1 MKARYVLILILAL
14 LFSGLML
21 VPPAHADGV
30 IIPEPP
36 ICATPLAGRPQTH
49 PCPPFPSPMEQLAV
63 KYHHVTVRIENQVA
77 VTHVDQVFFNPNQ
90 TTLEGSYLFP
100 LPAGAAVDRFS
111 LWIDGKPVKGE
122 ILDAAQ
128 ARQKYED
135 IVRSL
140 RDPALLEYSGRGAV
154 QASLYPVPPQ
164 GERRIELEYTQALTA
179 DNGLIHYVYPLN
191 TEKFSALPLEDVSIQ
206 IEISSP
212 EPIRAVYSPTH
223 PIDVQHPDS
232 QHAQAGFEAKNVR
245 PDTDFGLYYSVG
257 ESQAFHLL
265 TFRDPNDPL
274 DPDGFFLAL
283 LAPKPEV
290 DDVPLPK
297 DILLILDHSGSME
310 GEKFKQ
316 AQDAL
321 RYVLKHLSAQDRF
334 NIVSFGSSVETYQAD
349 LRPADEA
356 AEALR
361 WVDGLSAR
369 GSTDINRA
377 LLEAAA
383 MTSPERP
390 TYLIF
395 LTDGLPTVGE
405 TDSGKILENF
415 SAAARSNLRVFSFG
429 VGYDVDT
436 LLLDSLS
443 QEHHGASSYVRPGD
457 PLDEMVSTFYAR
469 ISTPVLTDLKL
480 DIQGVSTYDLYPSPL
495 PDLFAGSQIVVVGRY
510 SNGGPSGVT
519 LTGQVNGQSQSFSFP
534 GQVFSPASLSGDTTL
549 AAIPRLWATR
559 KIGYLL
565 TQIRLNG
572 NDPETVQQIV
582 KLSIRYGIVTP
593 YTSYLVSEPMP
604 LGEDAQSKIAQ
615 ERYDDLQAAPQA
627 RSGQSAVENA
637 AGQGGMQAAEA
648 PAAPLAADKGGNII
662 RVAGSRTFVWNNT
675 AWTDTAFDPQKM
687 TPTKIEFLSAEYFN
701 LANNRPQL
709 APILALGESVIFLID
724 GKAYQVVESP
734 APQIVIPASAT
745 PTSQAQP
752 TATALPKPTARPT
765 SVPADPKEPAAASP
779 LCLAAL
785 LPLGLL
791 IFFIKALKGGN

>member
-1 MKARYVLILILAL
+1 MKARYILILILAL
-14 LFSGLML
+14 LFSGLMI

-30 IIPEPP
+30 IIPQPP
-36 ICATPLAGRPQTH
+36 ICATPFADQRQIY
-49 PCPPFPSPMEQLAV
+49 PCPPVPSPMEQLAV
-63 KYHHVTVRIENQVA
+63 KYHHVTVHIENQIA
-77 VTHVDQVFFNPNQ
+77 VTHVDQVFFNPNDH
-90 TTLEGSYLFP
+90 TIEGSYLFP
-100 LPAGAAVDRFS
+100 LPAGAAVDNFS
-111 LWIDGKPVKGE
+111 LWIDGNRVKGE

-135 IVRSL
+135 IGRSL

-154 QASLYPVPPQ
+154 QASLYPIPPH
-164 GERRIELEYTQALTA
+164 GERRIELEYTQALVA
-179 DNGLIHYVYPLN
+179 DNGLVHYVYPLN
-191 TEKFSALPLEDVSIQ
+191 TEKFSALPLEDVAIRV
-206 IEISSP
+206 EIDSP

-223 PIDVQHPDS
+223 PIDVQRPDS
-232 QHAQAGFEAKNVR
+232 QHAQAGYEAKNLR
-245 PDTDFGLYYSVG
+245 PDSDFGLYYSVG

-283 LAPKPEV
+283 LAPKQEV

-297 DILLILDHSGSME
+297 DILLVLDHSGSME

-321 RYVLKHLSAQDRF
+321 RYILKHLNPQDRF
-334 NIVSFGSSVETYQAD
+334 NIITFGSSVETYRAD
-349 LRPADEA
+349 LRPTDEA
-356 AEALR
+356 AEALL

-383 MTSPERP
+383 MADTERP
-390 TYLIF
+390 IYLIF

-405 TDSGKILENF
+405 TDSNQILKNF

-436 LLLDSLS
+436 VLLDTLS
-443 QEHHGASSYVRPGD
+443 QGHHGASSYVRPGD

-469 ISTPVLTDLKL
+469 VSTPVLTDLKL
-480 DIQGVSTYDLYPSPL
+480 DFQGISTYDLYPSPL

-510 SNGGPSGVT
+510 SGGGSADVT
-519 LTGQVNGQSQSFSFP
+519 LSGQVNGQTQTFPFRGQTFSQSGP
-534 GQVFSPASLSGDTTL
+534 GGDTTL

-565 TQIRLNG
+565 TQIRLSG
-572 NDPETVQQIV
+572 NDPETIQQIV

-604 LGEDAQSKIAQ
+604 LGEEAQSRIAQ
-615 ERYDDLQAAPQA
+615 EQYNDLQAAPQS
-627 RSGQSAVENA
+627 RSGKAAVESA

-648 PAAPLAADKGGNII
+648 PAAPLSADNGANVI
-662 RVAGSRTFVWNNT
+662 RIAGSRTFVWNND

-687 TPTKIEFLSAEYFN
+687 TPTRVGFLSEDYFK
-701 LANNRPQL
+701 LLDRRPEL
-709 APILALGESVIFLID
+709 APVLALGEKVIFLLD
-724 GKAYQVVESP
+724 GKAYQVVEGT
-734 APQIVIPASAT
+734 APQIVIPVTAT
-745 PTSQAQP
+745 PTDQFQP
-752 TATALPKPTARPT
+752 TATTRPTAFPQPT
-765 SVPADPKEPAAASP
+765 TSPTDPKDPAPASP

-791 IFFIKALKGGN
+791 IFFAKALKGGS